1 MNINRYAIAV
11 LYTTLY
17 AASLALTGCQS
28 IGMMAGN
35 KPTVQQPIELAV
47 TSISEQLILNNH
59 FDVTAKR
66 IISSTFV
73 WSDTLTTTTKNQ
85 DMGHLGT
92 LLQESISTN
101 LTKAGA
107 NVMEIKS
114 ANAIYLTPTSELI
127 LSREGKKIASKSMAD
142 YVLTGVMT
150 PSEYGTIVNAKLINL
165 HDKQVVAA
173 ARQVIAAMSSIN
185 PQQQGS
191 TIKDGM
197 LYRDNTTKGHND
209 E

>member
-1 MNINRYAIAV
+1 MI
-11 LYTTLY
+11 L
-17 AASLALTGCQS
+17 SK
-28 IGMMAGN
+28 
-35 KPTVQQPIELAV
+35 KPIVEQPVELAV
-47 TSISEQLILNNH
+47 TSISEQLILNNQ
-59 FDVTAKR
+59 FDVSSKR

-73 WSDTLTTTTKNQ
+73 WSDTLTTSTKNQ
-85 DMGHLGT
+85 DMGHLGS

-107 NVMEIKS
+107 NVLEIKS

-127 LSREGKKIASKSMAD
+127 LSREGQKIASNAMAD

-165 HDKQVVAA
+165 HNKQVVAA
-173 ARQVIAAMSSIN
+173 ARQVIAAMSAIN
-185 PQQQGS
+185 SQLHGS
-191 TIKDGM
+191 TIKDGL
-197 LYRDNTTKGHND
+197 LYRDNTAKGLNN

>member
-1 MNINRYAIAV
+1 MNINRYAIAA
-11 LYTTLY
+11 LY
-17 AASLALTGCQS
+17 AAVCAASISLAGCQS
-28 IGMMAGN
+28 IGMIVGD
-35 KPTVQQPIELAV
+35 KPTIQQPVELAV
-47 TSISEQLILNNH
+47 TSITQQLAHNVH
-59 FDVTAKR
+59 FNVAGKR
-66 IISSTFV
+66 IISTTFV
-73 WSDTLTTTTKNQ
+73 WSDTLTTSTKNQ

-107 NVMEIKS
+107 NVIETKS
-114 ANAIYLTPTSELI
+114 ANALYLTPTSELI
-127 LSREGKKIASKSMAD
+127 LSRVGEKIASNTMAD

-173 ARQVIAAMSSIN
+173 ARQVIAPLDSTNHPQHSSIV
-185 PQQQGS
+185 
-191 TIKDGM
+191 KDGL
-197 LYRDNTTKGHND
+197 LYRDDSTKRLND

>member
-1 MNINRYAIAV
+1 MNINRYTIAA
-11 LYTTLY
+11 LC
-17 AASLALTGCQS
+17 AASISLTGCQN
-28 IGMMAGN
+28 IGLVMGDKTAV
-35 KPTVQQPIELAV
+35 KQPVELGV
-47 TSISEQLILNNH
+47 TSITQQLVNNVH
-59 FDVTAKR
+59 FNVAGKR

-73 WSDTLTTTTKNQ
+73 WSDTLTTSTKNQ
-85 DMGHLGT
+85 DMGHLGA

-127 LSREGKKIASKSMAD
+127 LSRVGEKIASKTMAD

-150 PSEYGTIVNAKLINL
+150 PSEYGTVINAKLINL
-165 HDKQVVAA
+165 HNKQIVAA
-173 ARQVIAAMSSIN
+173 ARQVIAPLDSTNTHQHSS
-185 PQQQGS
+185 
-191 TIKDGM
+191 TVKDGL
-197 LYRDNTTKGHND
+197 LYRDDSTKRLND